1 MTKLRSVVNGVLALA
16 VTAWVA
22 PVAAAPI
29 TYTVNPS
36 AIGAPQSA
44 FQATITDFSYNAT
57 INQTGPVGC
66 VPSCAFTETG
76 HASFS
81 GFKGADFTTPVMNT
95 GLNQNPGYT
104 LTGAFTASGTAVND
118 GTGGIQATFNTF
130 NLTLNT
136 QTQGGPNNG
145 LISTVAQSAGLVAGE
160 AHIFGAELAQGDFH
174 VVLKLNPV
182 GGFLSGPFVLN
193 LTNGDFAGNN
203 THITGF
209 SLGAFQGGQ
218 IVGSGNLT
226 LHAVPEPA
234 SLLLLGSGMAGI
246 AWYRRRT
253 THAV

>member
-29 TYTVNPS
+29 TYTVTPS

-104 LTGAFTASGTAVND
+104 LTGDFTATGTAVPE
-118 GTGGIQATFNTF
+118 GSGIRATFDTF

-136 QTQGGPNNG
+136 HTLPGGA
-145 LISTVAQSAGLVAGE
+145 STVVAQSAGLVAGE
-160 AHIFGAELAQGDFH
+160 AHIFGPDLAAGDFH
-174 VVLKLNPV
+174 VVLQLNPV

-193 LTNGDFAGNN
+193 LNNADFAGNN
-203 THITGF
+203 TSVTGVSVGPF
-209 SLGAFQGGQ
+209 TGGQ
-218 IVGSGNLT
+218 IVGSGNLSFSV
-226 LHAVPEPA
+226 VPEPA
-234 SLLLLGSGMAGI
+234 SLVLLGSGLAALG
-246 AWYRRRT
+246 WWRRHVTR
-253 THAV
+253 